1 MKGGERTFKLCV
13 VTVKKFKYICSS
25 DRYYKFY
32 DLFLLFKWYFNW
44 NIGTLKTIVTG
55 KKHLTFLET
64 VKQGFYGTLHYA
76 NS

>member
-32 DLFLLFKWYFNW
+32 DLFLLFKW
-44 NIGTLKTIVTG
+44 NIGTLQTIGTG
-55 KKHLTFLET
+55 KKHF
-64 VKQGFYGTLHYA
+64 
-76 NS
+76 